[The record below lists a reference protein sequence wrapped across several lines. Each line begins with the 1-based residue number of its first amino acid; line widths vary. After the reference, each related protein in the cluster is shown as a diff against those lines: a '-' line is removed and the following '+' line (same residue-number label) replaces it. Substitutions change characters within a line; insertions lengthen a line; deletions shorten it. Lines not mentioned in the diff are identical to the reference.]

1 MKTPEQYKKEILE
14 KLCSFMREEKF
25 SYWNIKDIQLIEAAI
40 EAAYDAG
47 KDSSDAAMKETLE
60 NINYCVGRGYFN
72 GRR

>member
-1 MKTPEQYKKEILE
+1 MKTPEQRKKETIE
-14 KLCSFMREEKF
+14 KLSSFMREDNHWET
-25 SYWNIKDIQLIEAAI
+25 KDIQLIEAAI

-47 KDSSDAAMKETLE
+47 KNSCDAEMKETLE